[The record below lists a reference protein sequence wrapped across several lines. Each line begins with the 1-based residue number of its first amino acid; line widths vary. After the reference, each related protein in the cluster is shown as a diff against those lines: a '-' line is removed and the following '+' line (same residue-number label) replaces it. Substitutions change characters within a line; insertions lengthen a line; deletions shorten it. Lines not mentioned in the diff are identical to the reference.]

1 MEFQVLQ
8 SQCYGDL
15 QTLPEKHCQIRYR
28 ALSPEAGAGNKKAP
42 LRGLVNIRP
51 GILRFLPLGLKTQTR
66 AAMA

>member
-8 SQCYGDL
+8 SRCYGDF
-15 QTLPEKHCQIRYR
+15 QTLPEKRCQIRYR
-28 ALSPEAGAGNKKAP
+28 VLSREAGAGNKKAP

-51 GILRFLPLGLKTQTR
+51 GISRFQPLGLKTQTR